1 MTRLAELTAATRSDV
16 LPGYIL
22 SRPAIREW
30 GDAEEEAVAVY
41 MRRVRQ
47 SVESCSADV
56 QLAVIIAGLEKV
68 AAGNFSFGMPDLDA
82 FLKSASA
89 LQFVVWL
96 SLRAKHPH
104 LTRELVCTMVTPENE
119 VDVSRVALELWG
131 FLPAAP
137 KKKDRSKRN
146 RSRSI
151 GPESSITSEPS
162 ADSATTKLSA

>member
-47 SVESCSADV
+47 SVNGCPADV

-82 FLKSASA
+82 FLRSASA
-89 LQFVVWL
+89 LPFIVWL
-96 SLRAKHPH
+96 SLRAKHPQV
-104 LTRELVCTMVTPENE
+104 TREMAGAMVTPDNE
-119 VDVSRVALELWG
+119 VDVSQVALELWG

-137 KKKDRSKRN
+137 KKKDRPKRN

-151 GPESSITSEPS
+151 GSTSSITSEPNV
-162 ADSATTKLSA
+162 DLPTTKLSA